1 MFTTLYLLA
10 AEGIDDELASLKHSQ
25 RETGETDLCCH

>member
-10 AEGIDDELASLKHSQ
+10 AEDIADELASLKHNQ
-25 RETGETDLCCH
+25 RETGESDLCGH